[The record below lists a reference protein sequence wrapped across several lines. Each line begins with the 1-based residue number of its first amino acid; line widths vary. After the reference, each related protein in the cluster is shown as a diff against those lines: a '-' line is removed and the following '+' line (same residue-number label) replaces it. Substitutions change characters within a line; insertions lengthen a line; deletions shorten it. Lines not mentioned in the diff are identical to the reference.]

1 FRGEEPVGALLL
13 AGKGRDPFAALDD
26 RFLLALGQQVG
37 AALQNAD
44 LSRRL
49 EARRLELERLST
61 RMVTQHEEER
71 RRLSREL
78 HDESAQV
85 FSAVKMDLAM
95 LRDSLPPAE
104 ASRLDRTLSLIDSG
118 IGSIRSVVNDLRP
131 SLLDDL
137 GLLPA
142 LRSLAA
148 ESEAR
153 SGVSVQLAMP
163 ESHPPLPHEAELVLS
178 PALQELLTNVAR
190 HSEARNASVEL
201 GLTVEGIRLS
211 VEDDGRGM
219 PAGARA
225 DDFERAGHM
234 GLAGMRERV
243 VSLGGSMEVHGLGGP
258 HAAADAGGPPAGLQK
273 GGSGGTPMGM
283 PTGMRVEIR
292 LPVTPTPASPAAAY
306 PPPHPAAR

>member
-1 FRGEEPVGALLL
+1 
-13 AGKGRDPFAALDD
+13 
-26 RFLLALGQQVG
+26 
-37 AALQNAD
+37 
-44 LSRRL
+44 
-49 EARRLELERLST
+49 RLELERLST

-85 FSAVKMDLAM
+85 FSADKLDLAM

-163 ESHPPLPHEAELVLS
+163 ESLPPLPHEAELVLYR
-178 PALQELLTNVAR
+178 ALQELLTNVAR
-190 HSEARNASVEL
+190 HSEARTEERRVGKGCRARRTANQPAQ
-201 GLTVEGIRLS
+201 TDIR
-211 VEDDGRGM
+211 
-219 PAGARA
+219 A
-225 DDFERAGHM
+225 
-234 GLAGMRERV
+234 
-243 VSLGGSMEVHGLGGP
+243 
-258 HAAADAGGPPAGLQK
+258 
-273 GGSGGTPMGM
+273 
-283 PTGMRVEIR
+283 
-292 LPVTPTPASPAAAY
+292 VTQ
-306 PPPHPAAR
+306 